1 MSDLPE
7 NPAPRTSVLIAEDK
21 PVFRQLLA
29 AAISRMGVDTET
41 VSNGDKAYERAQRG
55 GVDFLSLYYEM
66 PFARKLKFWSEERG
80 ARSEW
85 QPASKTNTNCPRPL
99 HALPKVSKLTVRL
112 DQNASA

>member
-66 PFARKLKFWSEERG
+66 PFALKLKFWSEERG
-80 ARSEW
+80 ANGKQNKHDLPPTTSCTAKGFEIDG
-85 QPASKTNTNCPRPL
+85 PA
-99 HALPKVSKLTVRL
+99 
-112 DQNASA
+112 

>member
-80 ARSEW
+80 ARSEERMATGK
-85 QPASKTNTNCPRPL
+85 QNKHELPPTTSCTAKGFEIDGPA
-99 HALPKVSKLTVRL
+99 
-112 DQNASA
+112 